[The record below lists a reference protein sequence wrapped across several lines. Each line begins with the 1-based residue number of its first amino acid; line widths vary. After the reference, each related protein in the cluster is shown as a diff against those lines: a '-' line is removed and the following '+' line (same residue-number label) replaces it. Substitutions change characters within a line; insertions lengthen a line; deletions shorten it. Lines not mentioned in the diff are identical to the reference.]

1 MGLRY
6 TFRHL
11 FYGGEIHKERLYK
24 VLEDL
29 DNANGGD
36 EQDIGTLKEDVA
48 TLKTGKANSTH
59 SHTVSDVS
67 DVTTVTVVVTYTD
80 ESTETINLVKQVSQ
94 SP

>member
-1 MGLRY
+1 MSLRY

-36 EQDIGTLKEDVA
+36 ERDIGTLKEDVA
-48 TLKTGKANSTH
+48 SLKTGKANSTH

-67 DVTTVTVVVTYTD
+67 DATTVTVVVTYTD